1 MSRFGQNDPA
11 AFRKENC
18 RSKKTGQQ
26 TNFAVKV
33 LSDFI
38 IERGMEIDI
47 LEATKDEIAKLLQD
61 FYANI
66 RNKNRELYKKNTLLA
81 IRQII
86 NRYLKEN
93 DRMFDIITDPEFT
106 QANNNC
112 TSLLRKREKRG
123 KARSHTTRQ
132 YLSKI

>member
-1 MSRFGQNDPA
+1 
-11 AFRKENC
+11 
-18 RSKKTGQQ
+18 
-26 TNFAVKV
+26 
-33 LSDFI
+33 
-38 IERGMEIDI
+38 MEIDI

-81 IRQII
+81 IRQSI

-106 QANNNC
+106 QANNNF
-112 TSLLRKREKRG
+112 TSLLQNTG
-123 KARSHTTRQ
+123 AR
-132 YLSKI
+132 